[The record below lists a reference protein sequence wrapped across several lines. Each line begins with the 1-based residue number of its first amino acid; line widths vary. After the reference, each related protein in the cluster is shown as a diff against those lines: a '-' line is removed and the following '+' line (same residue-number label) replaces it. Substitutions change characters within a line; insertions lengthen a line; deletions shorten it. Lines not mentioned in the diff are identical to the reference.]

1 MYKTS
6 DLFDLDKTMA
16 KEYLSQYEYP
26 WDALKGIADY
36 VCELGKKLN
45 KDEYNQVKEN
55 VWIHKSAKVMDSAY
69 INGPTIIGE
78 NAEIRHCAY
87 IRGPAIIDKDCVVG
101 NSCEVKNAIMLE
113 HSEVPHFNYVGD
125 SILGYK
131 AHMGA
136 GAVTSN
142 LKSDRKNIVVKDGEI
157 KFETG
162 IKKIGAML
170 GDGAEVGC
178 NAVLNPGTIVGRHSN
193 VYPTTCA
200 RGVIKENCILKNNGT
215 IIEKIKAA

>member
-1 MYKTS
+1 MYKIK

-26 WDALKGIADY
+26 WQALKGISDFIL
-36 VCELGKKLN
+36 ELGSKLDTN
-45 KDEYNQVKEN
+45 EYQQVKEN

-78 NAEIRHCAY
+78 NAEIRHCAFV
-87 IRGPAIIDKDCVVG
+87 RGPALIDKDCVVG
-101 NSCEVKNAIMLE
+101 NSCEIKNVIMFE

-142 LKSDRKNIVVKDGEI
+142 LKADRKNIIIKDGEEQI
-157 KFETG
+157 QTEF
-162 IKKIGAML
+162 KKIGAIL
-170 GDGAEVGC
+170 GDNVEVGC
-178 NAVLNPGTIVGRHSN
+178 NAVLNPGTVVGKNSN

-200 RGVIKENCILKNNGT
+200 RGVIKENSILKNNGT
-215 IIEKIKAA
+215 VVEKK

>member
-1 MYKTS
+1 MYKTK
-6 DLFDLDKTMA
+6 DLFNLDKTMA
-16 KEYLSQYEYP
+16 KEYLGQYEYP
-26 WDALKGIADY
+26 WQALKGISDFIL
-36 VCELGKKLN
+36 ELGSKLDKN
-45 KDEYNQVKEN
+45 EYQQVKEN

-78 NAEIRHCAY
+78 NAEIRHCAFV
-87 IRGPAIIDKDCVVG
+87 RGPALIDKDCVVG
-101 NSCEVKNAIMLE
+101 NSCEIKNVIMFE

-142 LKSDRKNIVVKDGEI
+142 LKADRKNIIIKDGEEQI
-157 KFETG
+157 QTE
-162 IKKIGAML
+162 IKKIGAIL
-170 GDGAEVGC
+170 GDNVEVGC
-178 NAVLNPGTIVGRHSN
+178 NAVLNPGTIVGKNSN

-200 RGVIKENCILKNNGT
+200 RGVIKENSILKNNGT
-215 IIEKIKAA
+215 VVEKK

>member
-1 MYKTS
+1 MYKTK

-26 WDALKGIADY
+26 WQALKGISDFIL
-36 VCELGKKLN
+36 ELGSKLDTN
-45 KDEYNQVKEN
+45 EYQQEKEN

-78 NAEIRHCAY
+78 NAKIRHCAFV
-87 IRGPAIIDKDCVVG
+87 RGPALIDKDCVVG
-101 NSCEVKNAIMLE
+101 NSCEIKNVIMFE

-142 LKSDRKNIVVKDGEI
+142 LKADRKNIIIKDGEEQI
-157 KFETG
+157 QTE
-162 IKKIGAML
+162 IKKIGAIL
-170 GDGAEVGC
+170 GDNVEVGC
-178 NAVLNPGTIVGRHSN
+178 NAVLNPGTIVGKNSN

-200 RGVIKENCILKNNGT
+200 RGVIKENSILKNNGT
-215 IIEKIKAA
+215 VVEKK

>member
-1 MYKTS
+1 MYKTK
-6 DLFDLDKTMA
+6 DLFDLNKTMA
-16 KEYLSQYEYP
+16 KEYLDQYEYP
-26 WDALKGIADY
+26 WLALKGISDFILKLGS
-36 VCELGKKLN
+36 EL
-45 KDEYNQVKEN
+45 DENEYQQTKEN

-78 NAEIRHCAY
+78 NAEIRHCAFV
-87 IRGPAIIDKDCVVG
+87 RGPALIDKDCVVG
-101 NSCEVKNAIMLE
+101 NSCEIKNVIMFE

-142 LKSDRKNIVVKDGEI
+142 LKADKKNIIIKDGEEQI
-157 KFETG
+157 QTE
-162 IKKIGAML
+162 IKKMGAIL
-170 GDGAEVGC
+170 GDNVEVGC
-178 NAVLNPGTIVGRHSN
+178 NAVLNPGTIVGKNSN

-200 RGVIKENCILKNNGT
+200 RGVIKENSILKNNGT
-215 IIEKIKAA
+215 IVDKK